1 MASEPKDIA
10 LAVRIKD
17 AGIKADEADD
27 VLRPTSGNDQ
37 WQDMFEELG
46 MEVVDETALPEDDDE
61 RRELSTFLSVNELM
75 MQHYH
80 RSRLFA
86 RR

>member
-17 AGIKADEADD
+17 AGREGQDGDGGIDLGPFGASEE
-27 VLRPTSGNDQ
+27 

-46 MEVVDETALPEDDDE
+46 MEVVDETAQPEDDDE
-61 RRELSTFLSVNELM
+61 RRELQSC
-75 MQHYH
+75 
-80 RSRLFA
+80 SRRA
-86 RR
+86 